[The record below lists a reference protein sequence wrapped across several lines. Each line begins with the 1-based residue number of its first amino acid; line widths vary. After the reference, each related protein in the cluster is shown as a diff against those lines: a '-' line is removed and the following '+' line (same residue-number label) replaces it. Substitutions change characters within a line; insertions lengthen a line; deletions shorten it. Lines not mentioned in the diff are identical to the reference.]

1 MVSDIINM
9 THTFTIG
16 RVVGVIASLLLVNRA
31 FVIFYFDPIEL
42 ILPFSKIV
50 VVAMLLLASTAWI
63 RDEILQYI

>member
-1 MVSDIINM
+1 VVSDIINM

>member
-31 FVIFYFDPIEL
+31 FAIFYFDPIEL